1 MKLAISSE
9 EISKKVKELGCDI
22 SANYPELTGDNPLVV
37 ISVLKGSFI
46 FTADLI
52 REINL
57 PVIVD
62 FIGLQSYGDS
72 TKSSGVVKIT
82 QDLSTQ
88 ITGKHV
94 LIVEDIVDTGL
105 TLNYLTTI
113 LQARNPASIKVCTLL
128 YKKAKSLSKKEPD
141 YVAFVVDDLFFI
153 GYGLDLK
160 QVNRNLTGIWQIDSD
175 DISDTKQDFWTAL
188 DQSYQTADFILS
200 NKR

>member
-1 MKLAISSE
+1 MSVQLEISSE
-9 EISKKVKELGCDI
+9 EIAKKVKELGCDI
-22 SANYPELTGDNPLVV
+22 SANYPDLTGDNPLVV

-52 REINL
+52 REIDL
-57 PVIVD
+57 PVVVD

-72 TKSSGVVKIT
+72 TKSSGIVKIT

-88 ITGKHV
+88 ITGKNV

-128 YKKAKSLSKKEPD
+128 YKKSKSLSKKEPD

-153 GYGLDLK
+153 GYGLDSK
-160 QVNRNLTGIWQIDSD
+160 QVSRNLRGIWKLDETSD
-175 DISDTKQDFWTAL
+175 I
-188 DQSYQTADFILS
+188 
-200 NKR
+200 

>member
-1 MKLAISSE
+1 MQLTISSE
-9 EISKKVKELGCDI
+9 EISKKVKKLGRDI
-22 SANYPELTGDNPLVV
+22 SANYQDITGDNPLVV

-72 TKSSGVVKIT
+72 TKSSGIVKIT

-141 YVAFVVDDLFFI
+141 YVAFIVDDLFFI
-153 GYGLDLK
+153 GYGLDFK
-160 QVNRNLTGIWQIDSD
+160 QGSRNLK
-175 DISDTKQDFWTAL
+175 DICEL
-188 DQSYQTADFILS
+188 DKT
-200 NKR
+200 